1 MQICRCCQLIIEKCW
16 NIYLTYRI
24 DIYSDLP
31 MIRLKATLLSASS
44 VLQDLLSAC
53 ESAYNNITYR
63 YDFLTYFLAVNI
75 GHVSMNILPLLSH
88 GDTHL

>member
-63 YDFLTYFLAVNI
+63 
-75 GHVSMNILPLLSH
+75 
-88 GDTHL
+88 